1 MPHLKGQSAMT
12 IEERQTTVQ
21 TNQDV
26 TPVAQEVVPVATQ
39 QAPAVSSSQ
48 TFSSRSTA
56 VQASGAELARRVV
69 VLAFG
74 LIQAVIVL
82 RIALLLMN
90 ARTGNDLVAGIL
102 NISQVFVAP
111 FEGILNTNAL
121 KSGGSILD
129 LAAVVAI
136 IGWTILELLVF
147 AVINL
152 FRREST
158 HGGLAA

>member
-1 MPHLKGQSAMT
+1 MT

-21 TNQDV
+21 TNQEL
-26 TPVAQEVVPVATQ
+26 TPAAPEAAPLATY
-39 QAPAVSSSQ
+39 AGSAVQSSQ
-48 TFSSRSTA
+48 TVSSRSTVA
-56 VQASGAELARRVV
+56 RASGAELARRVV
-69 VLAFG
+69 VLVIG

-82 RIALLLMN
+82 RIVLLLLD

-102 NISQVFVAP
+102 NISQPFVAP
-111 FEGILNTNAL
+111 FEGILNSNAL
-121 KSGGSILD
+121 KAGGSVLD
-129 LAAVVAI
+129 LAAVVALV
-136 IGWTILELLVF
+136 GWTIVEFLVF

>member
-1 MPHLKGQSAMT
+1 VT

-26 TPVAQEVVPVATQ
+26 TPVAQEVVPVATRR
-39 QAPAVSSSQ
+39 APAVSSSQ

-69 VLAFG
+69 VLVFG

-82 RIALLLMN
+82 RIVLLLMD

-111 FEGILNTNAL
+111 FEGILNSNAL
-121 KSGGSILD
+121 KTGGSVLD
-129 LAAVVAI
+129 LAAVLAI
-136 IGWTILELLVF
+136 IGWTILEFLVF

-152 FRREST
+152 FRHEST

>member
-1 MPHLKGQSAMT
+1 MT
-12 IEERQTTVQ
+12 IEQRETTVQ
-21 TNQDV
+21 TNQE
-26 TPVAQEVVPVATQ
+26 VASA
-39 QAPAVSSSQ
+39 APEAAPIALSPSPAISSRE
-48 TFSSRSTA
+48 TFSSRST
-56 VQASGAELARRVV
+56 VIQASGAELTRRVV
-69 VLAFG
+69 VLVFG

-82 RIALLLMN
+82 RIVLLLLN

-136 IGWTILELLVF
+136 IGWTIVEFLVF

>member
-1 MPHLKGQSAMT
+1 MT

-21 TNQDV
+21 TNQEL
-26 TPVAQEVVPVATQ
+26 TPATPDMAPVATSQ
-39 QAPAVSSSQ
+39 GPATQTSQ
-48 TFSSRSTA
+48 TLSSRSTV
-56 VQASGAELARRVV
+56 VQASGSELARRVV
-69 VLAFG
+69 VLVFG

-82 RIALLLMN
+82 RIVLLLLN
-90 ARTGNDLVAGIL
+90 AQTGNDLVAGIL

-129 LAAVVAI
+129 IAAIVAL
-136 IGWTILELLVF
+136 IGWTILELIVF

-152 FRREST
+152 FRRESS
-158 HGGLAA
+158 HGGPAA

>member
-1 MPHLKGQSAMT
+1 MPHLRGQFIMT

-21 TNQDV
+21 TNQDI
-26 TPVAQEVVPVATQ
+26 TPVVQEVVPVATQ

-56 VQASGAELARRVV
+56 VQASGAELAGRVV
-69 VLAFG
+69 VLVFG

-82 RIALLLMN
+82 RIVLLLLD

-111 FEGILNTNAL
+111 FEGILNSNAL
-121 KSGGSILD
+121 KTGGSVLD
-129 LAAVVAI
+129 LAAVLAI
-136 IGWTILELLVF
+136 IGWTILEFLVF

-152 FRREST
+152 FRHEST